1 MNPLQALITVTYI
14 AGKGGLARLFPAY
27 FNLHYVRRITMKE
40 PLKDYKEKRDFDD
53 TPEPEGCVVEG
64 GSHSSFVIQKHD
76 ASNLHYDLRLESE
89 GVMKSWA
96 VPKGP
101 SMDPKVR
108 RLAVPTEDHP
118 LSYNTFEGVIPEG
131 NYGAGTVIVWD
142 RGTFKNTKGED
153 VSFAENLKEGHATIV
168 FNGEK
173 LKGKFALIRTK
184 RGGKRLQWLFF
195 KMKDDYAKPGSDVL
209 SEEPNSV
216 KTGRSLEEV
225 AEQEAPSELSD
236 FQ

>member
-1 MNPLQALITVTYI
+1 MSD
-14 AGKGGLARLFPAY
+14 
-27 FNLHYVRRITMKE
+27 
-40 PLKDYKEKRDFDD
+40 PLKDYKEKRDFDA
-53 TPEPEGCVVEG
+53 TPEPEGKVDPSEG
-64 GSHSSFVIQKHD
+64 RPVFVIQKHD
-76 ASNLHYDLRLESE
+76 ARNLHYDLRIESE

-118 LSYNTFEGVIPEG
+118 MSYNDFEGVIPEG

-142 RGTFKNTKGED
+142 RGTFMNIKGEE
-153 VSFAENLKEGHATIV
+153 VSLAQNLEEGHATIELD
-168 FNGEK
+168 GEK

-195 KMKDDYAKPGSDVL
+195 KMKDDYAEPSSDVL
-209 SEEPNSV
+209 SEKPNSV
-216 KTGRSLEEV
+216 KTGRSLAEV
-225 AEQEAPSELSD
+225 EEQESHSELDD

>member
-1 MNPLQALITVTYI
+1 MPD
-14 AGKGGLARLFPAY
+14 
-27 FNLHYVRRITMKE
+27 
-40 PLKDYKEKRDFDD
+40 PLKDYREKRDFGE
-53 TPEPEGCVVEG
+53 TPEPAGEVAAADGLPV
-64 GSHSSFVIQKHD
+64 FVIQKHD
-76 ASNLHYDLRLESE
+76 ARNLHYDLRLESG

-118 LSYNTFEGVIPEG
+118 MSYNDFEGVIPEG

-142 RGTFKNTKGED
+142 RGTFQNAKGED
-153 VSFAENLKEGHATIV
+153 VSFAENLDEGHATISL
-168 FNGEK
+168 NGEK
-173 LKGKFALIRTK
+173 LRGKFALIRTK

-195 KMKDDYAKPGSDVL
+195 KMKDEHALGGSDIL
-209 SEEPNSV
+209 SEKPDSV
-216 KTGRSLEEV
+216 KTGRSLSEV
-225 AEQEAPSELSD
+225 AEEESPSVIAD